1 MSVNIIKR
9 LPLKMFWP
17 TLDPFLFCAFHN
29 DDYPKANPDMGP
41 DASLQGRP
49 IGQDFQGIDGWR
61 MYHGRKVPGFPVHP
75 HRGFETI
82 TIVNEGFVDHSDS
95 LGSAGRYGKGDTQWM
110 TAGKGV
116 QHSEMFPLLKES
128 DKNPL
133 ELFQVWL
140 NLPAKNK
147 MVPPHF
153 AMLWREDTPIVELH
167 DEAGITTSVRIIAGE
182 LSTVEALPCPPDS
195 WAAEKSNDVA
205 IWVIDIPKNGCW
217 TLPKA
222 LAGLSRMLYF
232 FEGEE
237 VILDGT
243 SVDVKEAIELK
254 SDASLVIE
262 NVGKQARFL
271 LLQGRPIE
279 EPIQQRG
286 PFVMNTKLE
295 LQQAVADYQRTQ
307 FGGWP
312 WSRHDQV
319 HDKKKGRF
327 AHHVNGLEEQPDQ

>member
-29 DDYPKANPDMGP
+29 DDYPKANPYMGP

-140 NLPAKNK
+140 NLPAKK
-147 MVPPHF
+147 
-153 AMLWREDTPIVELH
+153 
-167 DEAGITTSVRIIAGE
+167 
-182 LSTVEALPCPPDS
+182 
-195 WAAEKSNDVA
+195 
-205 IWVIDIPKNGCW
+205 
-217 TLPKA
+217 
-222 LAGLSRMLYF
+222 
-232 FEGEE
+232 
-237 VILDGT
+237 
-243 SVDVKEAIELK
+243 
-254 SDASLVIE
+254 
-262 NVGKQARFL
+262 
-271 LLQGRPIE
+271 
-279 EPIQQRG
+279 
-286 PFVMNTKLE
+286 
-295 LQQAVADYQRTQ
+295 
-307 FGGWP
+307 
-312 WSRHDQV
+312 
-319 HDKKKGRF
+319 
-327 AHHVNGLEEQPDQ
+327 